1 MTDTLHVHNVDF
13 FANKS
18 SSALRITGYE
28 GHQLQ
33 LIWYRPQGCVYITA
47 NIEIDDFEFDP
58 ELESVHLY
66 YHITDY
72 YVDRNAVGQQDI
84 HDNDLAELDSLI
96 KEFDYNTG
104 EALGEI
110 SPLCLL
116 A

>member
-13 FANKS
+13 FASKS
-18 SSALRITGYE
+18 SSALRITSYE

-33 LIWYRPQGCVYITA
+33 LIWYRPQGVVYVTA
-47 NIEIDDFEFDP
+47 NIEIDDFEFDA

-72 YVDRNAVGQQDI
+72 YVDRNILGQRDI
-84 HDNDLAELDSLI
+84 HEDDLAELESLI
-96 KEFDYNTG
+96 KELDNQMG
-104 EALGEI
+104 EASGEI

>member
-13 FANKS
+13 FVSKS

-33 LIWYRPQGCVYITA
+33 LIWYRPQGVVYVTA
-47 NIEIDDFEFDP
+47 NIEIDDFEFDA
-58 ELESVHLY
+58 ELESVHIY

-72 YVDRNAVGQQDI
+72 YVNRNILGQRDI
-84 HDNDLAELDSLI
+84 HEDDLAELDSLM
-96 KEFDYNTG
+96 KEFNYQMG

-110 SPLCLL
+110 SPICLL